1 MITTIV
7 ILSIITCL
15 LIFSNINMLKKY
27 EKLEDY
33 VDDADAWVDG
43 LQKSLNDLLNDWDR
57 VDRKGAFKTDDE
69 VGTTYEQI
77 KNLIK
82 KLNDGFGTK

>member
-1 MITTIV
+1 MV
-7 ILSIITCL
+7 ILSVVTCL
-15 LIFSNINMLKKY
+15 LIYSNINMLKKY

-43 LQKSLNDLLNDWDR
+43 LQKSLSDLVEGWDKI
-57 VDRKGAFKTDDE
+57 DSKGMFKSDDE

-77 KNLIK
+77 NNLIK
-82 KLNDGFGTK
+82 KLKDGFGNK

>member
-1 MITTIV
+1 MIIAIV
-7 ILSIITCL
+7 ILSIVICA
-15 LIFSNINMLKKY
+15 LIFSNINMLRKY

-43 LQKSLNDLLNDWDR
+43 LQKSLTDLIKDWDK
-57 VDRKGAFKTDDE
+57 VDSKGAFKSDDE

-77 KNLIK
+77 NNLVK
-82 KLNDGFGTK
+82 KLKDGFGDK